1 MRIVIIGKSGQLAS
15 ELASS
20 APQHYEVSAYGRD
33 QINLSSP
40 QKLDQLLADSAV
52 DWVINTAAHT
62 AVDQAESEAQA
73 AQALNCDSA
82 KALAEASARHH
93 CKLIHLSTD
102 FVFDGNQGSPY
113 ATDSTTNPLSVYG
126 KTKLGGEHAVLAA
139 LPSAIV
145 IRTSWVFSQFGN
157 NFVKTM
163 LRLMAERDSLG
174 IVADQ
179 VGSPTSA
186 HDLSQFIWQLVALDA
201 PPQGLLH
208 WTNAGVASWYDFA
221 VAIEEL
227 GRRAGLLTA
236 TTEIKPIPAS
246 GYPTSAARP
255 SYSVLDKSVAWSITP
270 VARHWR
276 AALND
281 VITQLKNS
289 NNA

>member
-1 MRIVIIGKSGQLAS
+1 MRIVVIGKSGQLAS

-20 APQHYEVSAYGRD
+20 APQNYQVSAYGRD
-33 QINLSSP
+33 QIDLSSP
-40 QKLDQLLADSAV
+40 HQLDQLLTDSAA

-73 AQALNCDSA
+73 AQALNCDAA
-82 KALAEASARHH
+82 KTLAEASARHN

-102 FVFDGNQGSPY
+102 FVFDGNHGSPY
-113 ATDSTTNPLSVYG
+113 ATDSATNPLSVYG
-126 KTKLGGEHAVLAA
+126 KTKLAGEHAVLAA

-163 LRLMAERDSLG
+163 LRLMGERDSLG
-174 IVADQ
+174 VVADQ

-186 HDLSQFIWQLVALDA
+186 HDLSQFIWQLIALNA

-208 WTNAGVASWYDFA
+208 WTNAGMASWYDFA

-227 GRRAGLLTA
+227 GCGAGLLTS
-236 TTEIKPIPAS
+236 TTDIKPIPTSA
-246 GYPTSAARP
+246 YPTPAARP

-281 VITQLKNS
+281 VITQLKNAS
-289 NNA
+289 NA

>member
-1 MRIVIIGKSGQLAS
+1 MRIVVIGKSGQLAS
-15 ELASS
+15 ELVSS
-20 APQHYEVSAYGRD
+20 APQNYQVSAYGRD
-33 QINLSSP
+33 QIDLSST
-40 QKLDQLLADSAV
+40 QQLDQLLADRAA

-73 AQALNCDSA
+73 AQALNCDAA
-82 KALAEASARHH
+82 KALAEASARHN

-113 ATDSTTNPLSVYG
+113 ATDSATNPLSVYG
-126 KTKLGGEHAVLAA
+126 KTKRAGEQAVLAA

-157 NFVKTM
+157 NYVKTM
-163 LRLMAERDSLG
+163 LRLMIERDSLSV
-174 IVADQ
+174 VADQ

-186 HDLSQFIWQLVALDA
+186 HDLSQFIWQLIALDA
-201 PPQGLLH
+201 PAQGLFH

-227 GRRAGLLTA
+227 GRGAGLLTS

-246 GYPTSAARP
+246 AYPTPAARP

-270 VARHWR
+270 TARHWR